1 GVSRPQPFS
10 RLPLTVLLEQL
21 QDRGRTLEREL
32 ALALALPKDD
42 APANALRALVSASNA
57 IRRAGTLV
65 ADVALPRAVR
75 FTGRTV
81 PVLLA
86 TLLAGSPVPLF
97 AAHMRSVAAVPP
109 GDALNLKPG
118 PDHAGLQVH
127 I

>member
-1 GVSRPQPFS
+1 
-10 RLPLTVLLEQL
+10 LPLAVLLEQL
-21 QDRGRTLEREL
+21 QDRGRALEREL

-42 APANALRALVSASNA
+42 APINALRALVSVSNA

-81 PVLLA
+81 PVLVA
-86 TLLAGSPVPLF
+86 ALLAGSPVPFF
-97 AAHMRSVAAVPP
+97 AADMRSVAAVPP
-109 GDALNLKPG
+109 GDVLNLKPC
-118 PDHAGLQVH
+118 PYHAGLQVQ